1 MGVWGRGGGCP
12 LEQGIFFKFQV
23 YKEVGISPGLVE
35 VYKIIIK
42 SVISAA
48 KGPKRAN
55 RCILWSL
62 RLVYKLFAG
71 GKVIKLAIFQ
81 FSLTFVVVFVVVR
94 KLPGLVIFS
103 QLKGLCHGS
112 PVQSL

>member
-1 MGVWGRGGGCP
+1 M
-12 LEQGIFFKFQV
+12 
-23 YKEVGISPGLVE
+23 YKR
-35 VYKIIIK
+35 IIK

-55 RCILWSL
+55 RCRILWPP

-94 KLPGLVIFS
+94 KLPGIVIFS